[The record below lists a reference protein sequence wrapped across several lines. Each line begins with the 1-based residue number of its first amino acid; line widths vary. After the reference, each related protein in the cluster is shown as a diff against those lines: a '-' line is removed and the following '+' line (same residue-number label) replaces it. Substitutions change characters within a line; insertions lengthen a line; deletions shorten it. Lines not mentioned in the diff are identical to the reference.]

1 MNRAML
7 MIVIALLLLPMATV
21 YAGESTVTPADSV
34 TPLFT
39 HIAFLDAG
47 LKIDSAGK
55 SICFGN
61 TALYN
66 QNYSVE
72 LTVTLQQLTS
82 SGWVS
87 IKAWTDSGIR
97 DARVEAQHYVVK
109 GTYRVLTTVKA
120 YDTGGALLE
129 SASAYS
135 SSVTY

>member
-1 MNRAML
+1 MNRAKL
-7 MIVIALLLLPMATV
+7 MIVIALLLFPMATV
-21 YAGESTVTPADSV
+21 YAGESTVTPANSV

-47 LKIDSAGK
+47 LRIDSAGK

-61 TALYN
+61 TTLYN

-87 IKAWTDSGIR
+87 MKAWTDSGIR
-97 DARVEAQHYVVK
+97 DARIEAHYYVVK
-109 GTYRVLTTVKA
+109 GTYRVLTTAEA
-120 YDTGGALLE
+120 YDTSGALLE
-129 SASAYS
+129 SASTYS